1 LAERVLVVDDDL
13 AIRKLLSKVLQTSGF
28 EPVLA
33 KNGEEALELVSKDI
47 LQLIL
52 LDVTMPGLDGFQVIQ
67 RIRRKN
73 ITTPIMVVSGR
84 SEDFDALY
92 GLEIGADDYIIKPFN
107 PIVLGAKVKALIRRN
122 QIVDSKDESDAL
134 VVGPFTLDSK
144 LMKVFKNKEEIILSQ
159 KEFQLMKL
167 FMENSD
173 MVFSKESLYNQVWGN
188 SIIDENAI
196 MVYIS
201 HLRNKIED
209 NPKEPQYISTVWGLG
224 YSFSVNTEHK
234 AEITY
239 E

>member
-1 LAERVLVVDDDL
+1 
-13 AIRKLLSKVLQTSGF
+13 
-28 EPVLA
+28 
-33 KNGEEALELVSKDI
+33 
-47 LQLIL
+47 
-52 LDVTMPGLDGFQVIQ
+52 
-67 RIRRKN
+67 
-73 ITTPIMVVSGR
+73 
-84 SEDFDALY
+84 
-92 GLEIGADDYIIKPFN
+92 
-107 PIVLGAKVKALIRRN
+107 
-122 QIVDSKDESDAL
+122 
-134 VVGPFTLDSK
+134 
-144 LMKVFKNKEEIILSQ
+144 
-159 KEFQLMKL
+159 MKL

>member
-1 LAERVLVVDDDL
+1 MAERVLVVDDDL

-47 LQLIL
+47 FQLIL

>member
-1 LAERVLVVDDDL
+1 MAERVLVVDDDL

-47 LQLIL
+47 FQLIL

-167 FMENSD
+167 FMENCD

>member
-1 LAERVLVVDDDL
+1 MAERVLVVDDDL

-47 LQLIL
+47 FQLIL

-144 LMKVFKNKEEIILSQ
+144 LMKVFKNK
-159 KEFQLMKL
+159 
-167 FMENSD
+167 
-173 MVFSKESLYNQVWGN
+173 
-188 SIIDENAI
+188 
-196 MVYIS
+196 
-201 HLRNKIED
+201 
-209 NPKEPQYISTVWGLG
+209 
-224 YSFSVNTEHK
+224 
-234 AEITY
+234 
-239 E
+239 

>member
-1 LAERVLVVDDDL
+1 MAERVLVVDDDL

-33 KNGEEALELVSKDI
+33 KNGEEALELVSKDTF
-47 LQLIL
+47 QLIL

>member
-1 LAERVLVVDDDL
+1 VLVVDDDL

-33 KNGEEALELVSKDI
+33 KNGEEALELVSKDTF
-47 LQLIL
+47 QLIL

-167 FMENSD
+167 FMENCD

-224 YSFSVNTEHK
+224 YSFSVNAEHK
-234 AEITY
+234 TEITY

>member
-1 LAERVLVVDDDL
+1 MAERVLVVDDDL

-33 KNGEEALELVSKDI
+33 KNGEEALELVSKDTF
-47 LQLIL
+47 QLIL

-167 FMENSD
+167 FMENCD

-224 YSFSVNTEHK
+224 YSFSVNAEHK
-234 AEITY
+234 TEIAY